1 MKFSIY
7 QDTDIGGRPV
17 NQDRMGYAFTRE
29 CLLMLVADGMGGH
42 LHGEIAAQVAMQSIA
57 ANFQREA
64 RPALADPA
72 RFLERALRRAHE
84 EILACPSVHG
94 LPEAP
99 RTTVVACIV
108 QGDSAWWAHAGDSR
122 ACWIRDGAMLART
135 RDHSRVES
143 LVAMGL
149 LQPDDAAVHPDRNKL
164 YNCLGSPA
172 EPKIELAQAAGL
184 RDGDLLLLC
193 SDGVWGAL
201 AEVEL
206 LRVLSLGPVQ
216 QAVPEL
222 VRRSVATGGRFADNA
237 TALAMRWEGGVD
249 TERAAVEPPPEG
261 TVTTS
266 IAFGRTGESAERLN
280 SGP

>member
-42 LHGEIAAQVAMQSIA
+42 LRGEIAAQVAMQSIA
-57 ANFQREA
+57 ATFQREA

-72 RFLERALRRAHE
+72 RFLERALRRAHD
-84 EILACPSVHG
+84 EILACPAIHG

-108 QGDSAWWAHAGDSR
+108 QGENAWWAHAGDSR

-135 RDHSRVES
+135 RDHSRVET
-143 LVAMGL
+143 LLAMGL
-149 LQPDDAAVHPDRNKL
+149 LQPDEAAVHPDRNKL

-172 EPKIELAQAAGL
+172 EPQIELAQAEGL
-184 RDGDLLLLC
+184 REGDLLLLC
-193 SDGVWGAL
+193 SDGVWGAVTE
-201 AEVEL
+201 AEL

-237 TALAMRWEGGVD
+237 TALEMRWEGGVD
-249 TERAAVEPPPEG
+249 AERGAVAPPPEG
-261 TVTTS
+261 AVTTS

-280 SGP
+280 SGS

>member
-42 LHGEIAAQVAMQSIA
+42 LRGEIAAQVAMQSIA
-57 ANFQREA
+57 ATFQREA

-72 RFLERALRRAHE
+72 RFLERALRRAHD
-84 EILACPSVHG
+84 EILACPAIHG

-99 RTTVVACIV
+99 RTTVVACVV
-108 QGDSAWWAHAGDSR
+108 QGENAWWAHAGDSR

-135 RDHSRVES
+135 RDHSRVET
-143 LVAMGL
+143 LLAMGL
-149 LQPDDAAVHPDRNKL
+149 LQPDEAAVHPDRNKL

-172 EPKIELAQAAGL
+172 EPQIDIGHAPAL
-184 RDGDLLLLC
+184 RAGDLLLLC

-201 AEVEL
+201 AEADL
-206 LRVLSLGPVQ
+206 LRVLAAGTVQ
-216 QAVPEL
+216 QSVPEL
-222 VRRSVATGGRFADNA
+222 VRRCVAAGGRFADNA
-237 TALAMRWEGGVD
+237 TALAMRWESGAD
-249 TERAAVEPPPEG
+249 PERAAAGAMPEG
-261 TVTTS
+261 AVTTS
-266 IAFGRTGESAERLN
+266 IPYGRAGEPA
-280 SGP
+280 